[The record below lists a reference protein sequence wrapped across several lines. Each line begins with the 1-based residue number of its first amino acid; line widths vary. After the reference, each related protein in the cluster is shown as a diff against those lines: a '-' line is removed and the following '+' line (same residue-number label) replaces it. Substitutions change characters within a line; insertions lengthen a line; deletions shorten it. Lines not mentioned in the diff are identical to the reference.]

1 VTSIVVTHDMVSC
14 YHIADRVAL
23 LHEGRIYFEGTTADL
38 RAATDPVVRDF
49 VDGRS
54 GESVY

>member
-1 VTSIVVTHDMVSC
+1 MVSC

-23 LHEGRIYFEGTTADL
+23 LNEGRIYFSGTTGEL
-38 RAATDPVVRDF
+38 RACTDPVVRDF